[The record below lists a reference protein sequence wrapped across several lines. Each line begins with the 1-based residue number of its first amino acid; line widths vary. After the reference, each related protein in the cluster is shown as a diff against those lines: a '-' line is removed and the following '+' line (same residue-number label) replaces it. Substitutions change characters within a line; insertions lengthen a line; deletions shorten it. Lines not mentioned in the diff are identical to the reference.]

1 MELIKGEVGQVDGF
15 RIYQNRLGKSMLA
28 AMVASMVSGL
38 GMVHGGKHVPTE
50 RVLRRKTNTH
60 PMITAPDGEIR
71 LWNDTITT
79 RQVLRARIKPWESI
93 RRKAEWRLRNLD
105 RKVMVPL
112 L

>member
-1 MELIKGEVGQVDGF
+1 MLNQ
-15 RIYQNRLGKSMLA
+15 RTLGKSRLA
-28 AMVASMVSGL
+28 AMMVTMLAGY
-38 GMVHGGKHVPTE
+38 GVVYGGVPT
-50 RVLRRKTNTH
+50 RTPRRKVNTH

-79 RQVLRARIKPWESI
+79 RQVLRARIKPWKSI

>member
-1 MELIKGEVGQVDGF
+1 MLNQ
-15 RIYQNRLGKSMLA
+15 RTLGKSRFAAMMVTMLA
-28 AMVASMVSGL
+28 GYGVVY
-38 GMVHGGKHVPTE
+38 GGVPT
-50 RVLRRKTNTH
+50 RTPRRKVNTH

>member
-1 MELIKGEVGQVDGF
+1 MMVT
-15 RIYQNRLGKSMLA
+15 MLA
-28 AMVASMVSGL
+28 GYGVVY
-38 GMVHGGKHVPTE
+38 GGVPT
-50 RVLRRKTNTH
+50 RTPRRKVNTH

-79 RQVLRARIKPWESI
+79 RQVLRARIKPWKSI

>member
-15 RIYQNRLGKSMLA
+15 RIYQNRLVKSMLA

-38 GMVHGGKHVPTE
+38 GMVHGGKHVLTE

-71 LWNDTITT
+71 LWNDTVTT
-79 RQVLRARIKPWESI
+79 RQVLRARIKPWKSLAAKRMWES
-93 RRKAEWRLRNLD
+93 R
-105 RKVMVPL
+105 P
-112 L
+112 